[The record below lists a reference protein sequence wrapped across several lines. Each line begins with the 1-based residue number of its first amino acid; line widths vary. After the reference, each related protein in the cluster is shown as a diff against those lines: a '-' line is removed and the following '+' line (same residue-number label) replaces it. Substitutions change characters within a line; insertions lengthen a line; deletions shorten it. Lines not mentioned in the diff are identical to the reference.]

1 MRTVF
6 ASISLV
12 LSLLVGYLYFQN
24 KNQQRDLAQAYNA
37 LRDLKWQQE
46 RNRNELYKSWT
57 EIGEKP
63 LELNDSIVEIHRIW
77 STQGVRIYVLR
88 LESRKDGSL
97 WSVLKQ
103 FSIKHPLTGEG
114 KTEVLASRSRFANPV
129 DLTVF
134 KAQLSKIQLSTAAI
148 SDQDIMCCFGGGSIT
163 WEAKMPDGEMY
174 TFSTFCR
181 KSIEFTKSCEALLE
195 KYGVSDL
202 EAMHK

>member
-63 LELNDSIVEIHRIW
+63 RV
-77 STQGVRIYVLR
+77 
-88 LESRKDGSL
+88 
-97 WSVLKQ
+97 
-103 FSIKHPLTGEG
+103 
-114 KTEVLASRSRFANPV
+114 
-129 DLTVF
+129 
-134 KAQLSKIQLSTAAI
+134 
-148 SDQDIMCCFGGGSIT
+148 GGSIT

-181 KSIEFTKSCEALLE
+181 KSIEFTKSCEAMLE
-195 KYGVSDL
+195 NYGMSDL